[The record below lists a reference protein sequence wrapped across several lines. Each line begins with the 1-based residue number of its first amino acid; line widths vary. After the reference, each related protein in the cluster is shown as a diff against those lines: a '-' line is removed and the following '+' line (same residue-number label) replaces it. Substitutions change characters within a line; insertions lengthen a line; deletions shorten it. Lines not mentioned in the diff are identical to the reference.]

1 MPNLQERQIVF
12 LKILLLLIVCVY
24 FAKNATEQINY
35 SPVKKDAM
43 QILAMALNAYNHG
56 VLSKSYTEK
65 DILPTAYREPGY
77 PLFLSLGMSVI
88 LERNELDVTEALE
101 STTTETRSKEYF
113 FILFQ
118 WD

>member
-1 MPNLQERQIVF
+1 
-12 LKILLLLIVCVY
+12 
-24 FAKNATEQINY
+24 
-35 SPVKKDAM
+35 M

-101 STTTETRSKEYF
+101 STTTETRSRVNELKYLNVVILIAIALLSFAATYF
-113 FILFQ
+113 FTRNYT
-118 WD
+118 